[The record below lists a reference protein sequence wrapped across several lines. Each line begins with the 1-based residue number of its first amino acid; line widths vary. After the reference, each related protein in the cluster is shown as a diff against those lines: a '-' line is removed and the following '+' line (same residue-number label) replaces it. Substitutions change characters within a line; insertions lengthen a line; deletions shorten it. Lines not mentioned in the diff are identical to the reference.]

1 MAVTIHSLFPCLK
14 LIDKHRDDLEEISA
28 DAVISYAKD
37 GGVGILIDCDN
48 ALAVLHTGEMLDSAG
63 DTASDVNAGTYGLA
77 CLSNLM
83 IGGDVTC
90 FNGSA
95 ACADNS
101 AEGKPS
107 ALPTP
112 LPPATITSASIR
124 LTVCLIDFTVSIT
137 LVRISESASSKF
149 ALSRIALCSGL

>member
-14 LIDKHRDDLEEISA
+14 LIDKHRDYLEEISA

-37 GGVGILIDCDN
+37 GCVGILIDCDN

-63 DTASDVNAGTYGLA
+63 DTASDINAGTYGLA

-101 AEGKPS
+101 AEGIRKLFNELE
-107 ALPTP
+107 AFC
-112 LPPATITSASIR
+112 TSY
-124 LTVCLIDFTVSIT
+124 
-137 LVRISESASSKF
+137 ASS
-149 ALSRIALCSGL
+149 ACYDNISLDEVNSLLD